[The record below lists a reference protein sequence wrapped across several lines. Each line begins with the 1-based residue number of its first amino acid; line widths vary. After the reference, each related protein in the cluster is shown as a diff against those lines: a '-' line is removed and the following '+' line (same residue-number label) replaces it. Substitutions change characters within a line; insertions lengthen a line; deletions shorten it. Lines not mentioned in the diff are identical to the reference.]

1 MVLSQHA
8 WFFMFGGFT
17 RFFTAWQKYL
27 NLPSF
32 INKTKKN
39 WLDNIIY
46 LDNWCQGRSTEL
58 VAKEDN
64 FDLGFH

>member
-17 RFFTAWQKYL
+17 NFSTAWQKYL

-32 INKTKKN
+32 ISKTKKN

-46 LDNWCQGRSTEL
+46 LDNWCQERSTEL